1 MSRARQG
8 TFKVGDRVELVH
20 GDKYPGL
27 RVGDQ
32 GTVTQLWDNGKHPRI
47 HFDTPRDGYGNE
59 GRGLFSWRLA
69 LVADSKPEIY
79 EEWFK

>member
-1 MSRARQG
+1 MSGAKTG
-8 TFKVGDRVELVH
+8 TFKVGDRVELVQ
-20 GDKYPGL
+20 GNGYPGL

-32 GTVTQLWDNGKHPRI
+32 GTVVKLWDHGKHPRI
-47 HFDTPRDGYGNE
+47 HFDMPRDGYDNKE
-59 GRGLFSWRLA
+59 RGLFSWRLA